1 MRKQTD
7 SGRVICYYQ
16 SLFFY
21 ESFILKIIR
30 ILKKFRSLARN
41 ETFSYL

>member
-16 SLFFY
+16 SLFY
-21 ESFILKIIR
+21 ESFILKNSR